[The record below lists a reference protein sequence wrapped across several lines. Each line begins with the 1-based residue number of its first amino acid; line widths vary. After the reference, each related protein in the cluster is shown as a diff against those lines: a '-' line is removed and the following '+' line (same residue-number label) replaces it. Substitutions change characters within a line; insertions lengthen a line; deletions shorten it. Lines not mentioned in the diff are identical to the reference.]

1 MEVCVLVGATVG
13 IGSKVEPWAALT
25 PWRRWPAV
33 SSSRSW
39 TKRKMGMVG
48 RMGRE
53 KRNRERRKKGRE
65 KGGAAG
71 RRRGRRS
78 GRRRRRR
85 QWVDGDGC
93 AGGRRRKKCSFNM
106 SKAKFKKLSPTTCH
120 PASPLSRRV
129 ERSKKCEKTEN
140 LKVSKDRSPE
150 ECPSSKSIPNFNII
164 LTSFITFSLKY
175 FYEISLFYKVIFGF

>member
-1 MEVCVLVGATVG
+1 MGLGG
-13 IGSKVEPWAALT
+13 QPWASAT
-25 PWRRWPAV
+25 RSSHEPHWRHDVAGRQWVAA
-33 SSSRSW
+33 
-39 TKRKMGMVG
+39 GVG
-48 RMGRE
+48 RKEKWVWWVEWRE
-53 KRNRERRKKGRE
+53 KREIGKEGKREGRKGVPLAEEGGDGVADGDVAGNGSTVMGVRGRRKK
-65 KGGAAG
+65 
-71 RRRGRRS
+71 
-78 GRRRRRR
+78 
-85 QWVDGDGC
+85 
-93 AGGRRRKKCSFNM
+93 KCIFNM